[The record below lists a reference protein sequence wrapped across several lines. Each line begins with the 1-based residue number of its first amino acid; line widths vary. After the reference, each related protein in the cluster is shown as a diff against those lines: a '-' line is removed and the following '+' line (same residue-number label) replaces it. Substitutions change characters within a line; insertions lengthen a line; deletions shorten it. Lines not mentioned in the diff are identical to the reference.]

1 MRVVF
6 WHNYLMFH
14 QAPYIRALAERP
26 GVEVHWAVEELLPE
40 TFRQR
45 GYPVPDAGKA
55 RVSVAPDDQEIERLL
70 DLGPGTVHVFFG
82 FRGMPLA
89 RKAFES
95 SKRRNV
101 MRILMS
107 ENRYEPGN
115 ALLPRWIV
123 YAYDALRNRRW
134 LDGFL
139 CIGFTGRYGGLRFFS
154 RCGYPAD
161 RIFPFLHLVEPPAL
175 PPPSRTRVASAA
187 TPYQVLFVG
196 QLIPR
201 KRVDLL
207 LDAIAALTDIPWRLT
222 LVGTGE
228 LRDELQRQAAALQI
242 TDSISFVDTLDN
254 AAVFQLM
261 AQSDVLVL
269 PSRFDGW
276 GAVVSEALTSGLPVV
291 CSDRCGASDLLVNQ
305 ANGYVF
311 RADSATDL
319 EKGIRYT
326 LTSPEVI
333 KGEALRGWSD
343 KIAGPSAADYFVD
356 IVDHLAADAKNA
368 KPRCPWLETRTA

>member
-1 MRVVF
+1 
-6 WHNYLMFH
+6 
-14 QAPYIRALAERP
+14 
-26 GVEVHWAVEELLPE
+26 
-40 TFRQR
+40 
-45 GYPVPDAGKA
+45 
-55 RVSVAPDDQEIERLL
+55 
-70 DLGPGTVHVFFG
+70 
-82 FRGMPLA
+82 
-89 RKAFES
+89 
-95 SKRRNV
+95 

-107 ENRYEPGN
+107 ENRYEPGT

-123 YAYDALRNRRW
+123 YAYDALMNRRW

-207 LDAIAALTDIPWRLT
+207 LDAMAALTDIPWRLT

-305 ANGYVF
+305 ANGFVF
-311 RADSATDL
+311 RADSAADL

-333 KGEALRGWSD
+333 KGKALRDWSD

-356 IVDHLAADAKNA
+356 IVDHLAADAKSA

>member
-26 GVEVHWAVEELLPE
+26 GVEVHWAVSELLPE
-40 TFRQR
+40 SFRQR
-45 GYPVPDAGKA
+45 GYPVPDVGK
-55 RVSVAPDDQEIERLL
+55 VHVVVAPDDAQLERLL
-70 DLGPGTVHVFFG
+70 DLGAGTVHVFFG

-95 SKRRNV
+95 SKSRDV

-107 ENRYEPGN
+107 ENRYEPGR

-123 YAYDALRNRRW
+123 YAFDALLNRRW

-154 RCGYPAD
+154 RCGYPGS
-161 RIFPFLHLVEPPAL
+161 RIFPFLHLVEPPTRRQ
-175 PPPSRTRVASAA
+175 PPQVKAREPGE
-187 TPYQVLFVG
+187 PFQVLFVG

-207 LDAIAALTDIPWRLT
+207 LESMAAIRDLSWRLT
-222 LVGTGE
+222 LVGSGE
-228 LRDELQRQAAALQI
+228 LRDELKQQAARLDIAGRI
-242 TDSISFVDTLDN
+242 AFVDNIDN
-254 AAVFQLM
+254 AAVFGLM

-276 GAVVSEALTSGLPVV
+276 GAVVSEALTAGLPVV
-291 CSDRCGASDLLVNQ
+291 CSDRCGASDLLVGQ
-305 ANGYVF
+305 SNGYVF
-311 RADSATDL
+311 RADSAADL

-326 LTSPEVI
+326 LTSPDVI
-333 KGEALRGWSD
+333 RGEALREWSD
-343 KIAGPSAADYFVD
+343 KIAGESAAEYFVQ
-356 IVDHLAADAKNA
+356 IVEHLATDAKSA
-368 KPRCPWLETRTA
+368 RPPCPWIETRTA